1 MESKYEIIIYWSK
14 EDNCFLAE
22 VPELTGCMADGKS
35 YAEALQ
41 NVQTV
46 ISEWI
51 ETARSLGRA
60 VPEPKGKLMFA

>member
-1 MESKYEIIIYWSK
+1 MDNKYGLIIYWSK

-22 VPELTGCMADGKS
+22 APELPGCIADGTS
-35 YAEALQ
+35 YADALQ

-51 ETARSLGRA
+51 ETARSLGREISEA
-60 VPEPKGKLMFA
+60 KGKLMNY